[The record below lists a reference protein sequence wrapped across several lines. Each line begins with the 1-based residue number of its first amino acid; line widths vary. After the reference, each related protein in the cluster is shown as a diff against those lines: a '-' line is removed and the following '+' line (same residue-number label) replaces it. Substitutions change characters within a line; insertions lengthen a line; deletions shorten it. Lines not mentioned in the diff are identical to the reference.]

1 MALVAAHLPKVNEEA
16 DGQHGNPGGDVDESL
31 EDGAEHGR
39 ASDAEGVEQ
48 EPHRDAEQ
56 AHLIEREEHLA
67 EALEAVRLADG
78 VRLLYVAVLGHRE
91 DDEHE
96 HDVLARADDLRVGE
110 ALLGIEDEGAD
121 ATERADVREH
131 GTRDVGAAVEP
142 ARIMPG
148 EEQAADGAWH
158 EDQQE
163 AEEQDD
169 QQVPRDRQ
177 DPETQQGEDGVDAD
191 DVEADELVDG
201 LVRDEMAL
209 VQVVADGQ
217 RRDEVGQH
225 EDQPQIHSVHV
236 VTSF

>member
-1 MALVAAHLPKVNEEA
+1 MA
-16 DGQHGNPGGDVDESL
+16 D
-31 EDGAEHGR
+31 
-39 ASDAEGVEQ
+39 
-48 EPHRDAEQ
+48 
-56 AHLIEREEHLA
+56 
-67 EALEAVRLADG
+67 
-78 VRLLYVAVLGHRE
+78 AVL
-91 DDEHE
+91 
-96 HDVLARADDLRVGE
+96 
-110 ALLGIEDEGAD
+110 EG
-121 ATERADVREH
+121 RQ
-131 GTRDVGAAVEP
+131 GAQD
-142 ARIMPG
+142 G

-163 AEEQDD
+163 AEERDD

-201 LVRDEMAL
+201 LARDEMAL